1 MLFLLA
7 CAARH
12 PGVVEPVVTA
22 DLLVGSWTAVGPE
35 SMRLTFTQVGDELR
49 ATSGGITGEPPV
61 EAPVYLGAPPLAS
74 FPLRPEIWVTVH
86 PIGPDLLRAEFTGGL
101 SPSVS
106 GLFTRYTPAAE
117 AARAAARAAEEEARR
132 VTAAANEV
140 PDNLAGIRMAEI
152 GYDAAFDR
160 FLGCGPLPRAVDAL
174 TPDAVAWEPD
184 ASTCFY
190 QIGWRPDAP
199 TRGAY
204 SVEVAA
210 DGHNFLAHAW
220 EDADGDGVPAHW
232 TTTVDQ
238 AVVRVTP
245 EGVR

>member
-1 MLFLLA
+1 LFLFA
-7 CAARH
+7 CAAH
-12 PGVVEPVVTA
+12 HQGVIEPVVTA
-22 DLLVGSWTAVGPE
+22 DLLVGSWTVVGSEP
-35 SMRLTFTQVGDELR
+35 MRLTFTQVGDELR
-49 ATSGGITGEPPV
+49 ATASGLQGEPPV

-74 FPLRPEIWVTVH
+74 FTLGPGIWVTVH
-86 PIGPDLLRAEFTGGL
+86 PIGPDLLRADAAGL
-101 SPSVS
+101 LALSASLV
-106 GLFTRYTPAAE
+106 FTRDTPASE
-117 AARAAARAAEEEARR
+117 AARAAEEEARR

-232 TTTVDQ
+232 TATVDQ